1 MTSYTE
7 PDKDMYRNTKSETA
21 IADARADGDAQQHRN
36 NCMKYKLDIR
46 LLSANYAFVRTE

>member
-1 MTSYTE
+1 MTCYIARQRQ
-7 PDKDMYRNTKSETA
+7 KYKLETA
-21 IADARADGDAQQHRN
+21 IADGDAQQHRN